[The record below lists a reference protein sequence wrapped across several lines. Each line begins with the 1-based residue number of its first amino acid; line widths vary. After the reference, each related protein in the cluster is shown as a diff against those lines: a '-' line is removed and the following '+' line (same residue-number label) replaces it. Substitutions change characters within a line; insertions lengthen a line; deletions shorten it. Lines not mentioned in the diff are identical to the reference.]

1 MYFDNNRHIDEY
13 FRNHLKDY
21 SQIPDDNIW
30 KKIEAHLSHESKVR
44 KIFIFKM
51 AALALLI
58 LGLSALLAIEVSYYS
73 PANTSIS
80 STLKKD
86 LSIPDTKNTKPDY
99 PTFNSHNFD
108 LASSNK
114 EISDVSVPEELLFA
128 ESFLH
133 SNDKMKK
140 YISFNEERLTKL
152 TSLTEPMKL
161 EQNESSN
168 IDMNTG
174 VSDNFYFSG
183 NNTAQLQN
191 ISFSQKDME
200 KNKFSLSGSFSPILS
215 YRHSKVKNT
224 NNTLPAENSLLS
236 YSGGMD
242 VSYNLAEK
250 LTFRTGMHYTK
261 FGQSLS
267 NVEVTSGSYTMDGGN
282 TVIKIASSMGQGQVQ
297 YEDLV
302 EAQQIN
308 KSPKY
313 ISYDNNR
320 PPEFTV
326 ESSIYQTFEMVKMPF
341 LLEYTFLDDKFNF
354 SMIGGVNANLLV
366 NEGIYMEQAQKTK
379 QIGTTK
385 NLSTLSYSG
394 TIGVGF
400 KYNISSKA
408 QLFMEPSFDYYITS
422 LTTDNSYQTF
432 PYFFGFF
439 SGVSISF

>member
-1 MYFDNNRHIDEY
+1 
-13 FRNHLKDY
+13 
-21 SQIPDDNIW
+21 
-30 KKIEAHLSHESKVR
+30 
-44 KIFIFKM
+44 
-51 AALALLI
+51 
-58 LGLSALLAIEVSYYS
+58 
-73 PANTSIS
+73 
-80 STLKKD
+80 
-86 LSIPDTKNTKPDY
+86 
-99 PTFNSHNFD
+99 
-108 LASSNK
+108 
-114 EISDVSVPEELLFA
+114 
-128 ESFLH
+128 
-133 SNDKMKK
+133 
-140 YISFNEERLTKL
+140 
-152 TSLTEPMKL
+152 MKL

>member
-21 SQIPDDNIW
+21 SQVPDDNIW

-44 KIFIFKM
+44 KIFVFKM

-58 LGLSALLAIEVSYYS
+58 LGLSALLAIEVSFYS

-108 LASSNK
+108 LTSSNN
-114 EISDVSVPEELLFA
+114 EISDVSVPEELLFG

-174 VSDNFYFSG
+174 VSDNFYFLE

-200 KNKFSLSGSFSPILS
+200 NNKFSLSGSFSPILS
-215 YRHSKVKNT
+215 YRHSKIKNT

-242 VSYNLAEK
+242 LSYNLAEK

-267 NVEVTSGSYTMDGGN
+267 NVEVTSGSYTMEGGN

-297 YEDLV
+297 YEELV